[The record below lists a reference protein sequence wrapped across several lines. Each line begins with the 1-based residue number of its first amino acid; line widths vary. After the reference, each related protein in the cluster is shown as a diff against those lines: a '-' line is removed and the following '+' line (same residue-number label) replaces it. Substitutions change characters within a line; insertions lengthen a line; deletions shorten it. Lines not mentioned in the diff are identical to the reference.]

1 MGLESSDIGQPP
13 VEGVEPPKALARVVN
28 PTVKALLRS
37 PLHWLFSRHLM
48 LLSFRGR
55 KTGSTYDIVVG
66 RHEVDG
72 ALLVPTGTT
81 GRRWRLNFRGGA
93 PTEVMIEGR
102 RLSGRGELI
111 EDPDEVA
118 RLHQLL
124 LGRVGL
130 NNARRLGLR
139 VNVDRQPTHDELKVP
154 LAGRGMISIELD

>member
-37 PLHWLFSRHLM
+37 PLHWPFSGHLM

-72 ALLVPTGTT
+72 ALLVPTGTK
-81 GRRWRLNFRGGA
+81 GKQWRLNFRGGT

-102 RLSGRGELI
+102 RRSGRGELI
-111 EDPDEVA
+111 EDPDEIV

-124 LGRVGL
+124 LDRVGL
-130 NNARRLGLR
+130 KNAGRLGLR

>member
-37 PLHWLFSRHLM
+37 PLHWTFSRHLM

-81 GRRWRLNFRGGA
+81 GRQWRLNFRGEHR
-93 PTEVMIEGR
+93 PR
-102 RLSGRGELI
+102 
-111 EDPDEVA
+111 
-118 RLHQLL
+118 
-124 LGRVGL
+124 
-130 NNARRLGLR
+130 
-139 VNVDRQPTHDELKVP
+139 
-154 LAGRGMISIELD
+154 